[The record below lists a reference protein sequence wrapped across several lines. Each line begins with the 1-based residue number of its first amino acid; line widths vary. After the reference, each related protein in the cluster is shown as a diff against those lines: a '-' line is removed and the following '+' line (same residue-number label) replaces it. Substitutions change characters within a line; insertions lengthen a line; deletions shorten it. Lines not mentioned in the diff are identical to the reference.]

1 MRLKI
6 FLVAGARPNFM
17 KIAPLYF
24 EMKKHPALFEPIIVH
39 TGQHYDENMSKVF
52 FDDLELPRP
61 DIYLG
66 VGSGSHAQQTAEIMK
81 RFEPQLQQHQPQIV
95 VVVGDVN
102 STLAGALTTVKMHMP
117 SERLYAVWERYD
129 RFIASRQTANDR
141 RQPETRKRV
150 HSRDAPILAHVEAG
164 ERSFDFSM
172 PEEIN
177 RVTTDALSD
186 LLFTA
191 SRDSDENLL
200 AEGIDPRTIFRVGNI
215 MIDSLQHF
223 LTKAARSTIL
233 EKLNRARPKHLPE
246 ISAGKFALATLHRAG
261 NVDDPATLT
270 AILSALIR
278 IGENLL
284 VVFPMHPRTRKLL
297 ANLAGDFQQRLT
309 ASKIL
314 IVEPLGYLD
323 FRHLQTQAKIVLT
336 DSGGVQVETSYL
348 GIPCLTL
355 RTETEWQ
362 ITLRDGT
369 NRLVLPLEDE
379 IVRAV
384 QLTIAAPKPQPA
396 RIPNWD
402 GQTARRIVELFSEMF
417 ELNLK

>member
-1 MRLKI
+1 
-6 FLVAGARPNFM
+6 M

-24 EMKKHPALFEPIIVH
+24 EMKKHPAQFEPIIVH

-52 FDDLELPRP
+52 FDDLDLPRP

-66 VGSGSHAQQTAEIMK
+66 VGSASHAQQTAEIMK
-81 RFEPQLQQHQPQIV
+81 RFEQQIEQHQPQVV

-102 STLAGALTTVKMHMP
+102 STLACALTTVKMQMP
-117 SERLYAVWERYD
+117 SERLHAVWEKYD
-129 RFIASRQTANDR
+129 RFIASRQTADGR
-141 RQPETRKRV
+141 GQTETRQRV
-150 HSRDAPILAHVEAG
+150 RSHEAPILAHVEAG

-177 RVTTDALSD
+177 RVTTDVLSH

-191 SRDSDENLL
+191 SRDSDDHLL
-200 AEGIDPRTIFRVGNI
+200 AEGIDPRTVFCVGNI

-223 LTKAARSTIL
+223 LAKASRSPIL
-233 EKLNRARPKHLPE
+233 EKLNHTRPKHLPE
-246 ISAGKFALATLHRAG
+246 ISAGKFALTTLHRPG
-261 NVDDPATLT
+261 NVDVPETLA

-278 IGENLL
+278 IGENLP
-284 VVFPMHPRTRKLL
+284 VVFPVHPRTRKLL
-297 ANLAGDFQQRLT
+297 AQLGDDFQQQLS
-309 ASKIL
+309 ASHVL
-314 IVEPLGYLD
+314 ITEPLGYLD
-323 FRHLQTQAKIVLT
+323 FLHLQTQAKIVLT

-355 RTETEWQ
+355 RDTTEWQ
-362 ITLRDGT
+362 ITLRHGT
-369 NRLVLPLEDE
+369 NRLVRPIEDE
-379 IVRAV
+379 IVRAA
-384 QLTIAAPKPQPA
+384 QTALAQRKPPPA

-402 GQTARRIVELFSEMF
+402 GQTAHRIVELFSEMF